1 MDEKIVQK
9 TFEVSLN
16 KIKEECCRQKVDD
29 EFTRSQLDKFI
40 KVTVKYIKEQAEAIC
55 VGIIAS
61 FDE

>member
-9 TFEVSLN
+9 TFEVSLTR
-16 KIKEECCRQKVDD
+16 IKEECRRQKMDD

-40 KVTVKYIKEQAEAIC
+40 KVTVEYMKNQAEVIC